1 MKEYGSSDEKP
12 VICLGGC
19 GRTLTSDIAR
29 ARGYGKRCWRKL
41 HGRTARR
48 PRLAAPRAVAPG
60 PEQPE
65 LPLNDQLAIWSPA

>member
-1 MKEYGSSDEKP
+1 MKEHGSDDEP

-19 GRTLTSDIAR
+19 GRTLTSSTSRD
-29 ARGYGKRCWRKL
+29 RGYGKDCWRKL
-41 HGRTARR
+41 HGRPA
-48 PRLAAPRAVAPG
+48 PRLRRAAPRGAAPG